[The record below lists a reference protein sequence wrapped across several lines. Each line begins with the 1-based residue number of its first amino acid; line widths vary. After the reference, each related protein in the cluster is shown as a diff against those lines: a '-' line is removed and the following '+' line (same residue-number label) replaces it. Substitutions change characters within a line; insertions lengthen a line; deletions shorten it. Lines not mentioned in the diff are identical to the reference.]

1 MGVIALRTVGV
12 AAVVHVCTSMCWPQA
27 LSISQFVSHRMPADT
42 AFLASRYTERVVIGA
57 VGTSL
62 TGLRFRLLDVLDRNG
77 TGPAPVNFVLVSP
90 STGALLGAYPRVAL
104 NPAVVP
110 WMESGLHQVWV
121 RFENPDA
128 PNERP
133 AVLIVSLVLS
143 RQQPEIASVVN
154 AASLQ
159 PAISPGQ
166 LITIRGSHLS
176 TPPLFGQFGPDGRL
190 PEILGHT
197 RVTIEGMPC
206 PLQYVSNDQ
215 INCVA
220 PISLAPGEQAD
231 VVVSRTHTGD
241 PLTIPLS
248 SAAFPVRVVPLAP
261 AVFTSDGSGTGQA
274 AALNL
279 SLGGQPNSRTRPT
292 YKLSAL
298 SFTATGVGL
307 WNVSWPDGSVV
318 LSSRNVGPTADQQE
332 LRPRLPVSVAIGGK
346 PATVVRAAGKENDVL
361 GTLEV
366 LVQVPADIDAG
377 EQPLVLKVGD
387 VDNAEQRVTVWI
399 Q

>member
-1 MGVIALRTVGV
+1 MIALLLHRVRY
-12 AAVVHVCTSMCWPQA
+12 AAVLPLCLAACW
-27 LSISQFVSHRMPADT
+27 SQGFSTADAMAFRLPADT
-42 AFLASRYTERVVIGA
+42 PFPTSQYQALISFRLNGERPA
-57 VGTSL
+57 V
-62 TGLRFRLLDVLDRNG
+62 RFRLLDVLDRNG
-77 TGPAPVNFVLVSP
+77 MNPAPVNFVMLSP
-90 STGALLGAYPRVAL
+90 STGPIRSWPRVAL

-110 WMESGLHQVWV
+110 WMESGLHRVWV
-121 RFENPDA
+121 RFEDPDA
-128 PNERP
+128 PEQP
-133 AVLIVSLVLS
+133 PGVLIVSLVLS

-206 PLQYVSNDQ
+206 PLRYVSNDQ